1 LPEAALL
8 ELLEAA
14 AAAKIPNL
22 TEAVAAFR
30 GTQQARSRNGE
41 AAVELWSECLTGGD
55 ADRGRSLFFGGSA
68 ASCRRCHQ
76 VNGQGGDVG
85 PQLSG
90 IAATRDSRSLLE
102 SIVAPS
108 AVIAKGFETVV
119 ILTADGVVVSGIV
132 REETDDAVSLMTPA
146 GVLVTIPVA
155 DIDERATGLSGMP
168 ADLGTTLTRRE
179 IRDLVAYLATL
190 TAPPSDSH

>member
-1 LPEAALL
+1 M
-8 ELLEAA
+8 
-14 AAAKIPNL
+14 
-22 TEAVAAFR
+22 
-30 GTQQARSRNGE
+30 
-41 AAVELWSECLTGGD
+41 
-55 ADRGRSLFFGGSA
+55 
-68 ASCRRCHQ
+68 
-76 VNGQGGDVG
+76 
-85 PQLSG
+85 
-90 IAATRDSRSLLE
+90 
-102 SIVAPS
+102 
-108 AVIAKGFETVV
+108 IAKGFETVV

-132 REETDDAVSLMTPA
+132 REETDDVVSLMTPA

>member
-1 LPEAALL
+1 M
-8 ELLEAA
+8 
-14 AAAKIPNL
+14 
-22 TEAVAAFR
+22 
-30 GTQQARSRNGE
+30 
-41 AAVELWSECLTGGD
+41 D
-55 ADRGRSLFFGGSA
+55 
-68 ASCRRCHQ
+68 
-76 VNGQGGDVG
+76 GQGGDVG

-132 REETDDAVSLMTPA
+132 REETDDVVSLMTPA